1 MRAVR
6 ILSAQRAFLAAAR
19 PLKLIVSWRLGSVA
33 RFLDVRAHLCI
44 HFSMWTGMSGIRP
57 KPRRILPN
65 TRYTLRTLPLSL
77 EDPQA
82 LTVPDPDAVGEERF
96 IALAADPTGRV
107 LVTVFAYA
115 EANIRIISARRA
127 SPGERKRYERR

>member
-1 MRAVR
+1 
-6 ILSAQRAFLAAAR
+6 
-19 PLKLIVSWRLGSVA
+19 
-33 RFLDVRAHLCI
+33 
-44 HFSMWTGMSGIRP
+44 MWTDMDGIRP

-65 TRYTLRTLPLSL
+65 TRFTLRMRLSL

-127 SPGERKRYERR
+127 SPGERKRYEKR